1 MISLRTQKSRLTTP
15 NMDTSL
21 EVTDKKIQ
29 ITNTSNGK
37 LESGWPQRLY
47 SLDALR
53 GFDMF
58 WIIGAEDIFHGLAK
72 ATGSP
77 FWASISI
84 QFTHPLWNGF
94 HVYDLIFPLFL
105 FLAGVS
111 TPYSVGRDL
120 EKGKSRPELMLRVIK
135 RGLILV
141 LLGIIYNNGLE
152 LRPLADI
159 RFSSV
164 LGRIGIAYMLANIIY
179 LYTKERTQIIWFAGL
194 LIGYW
199 LILKFTSAPGFAAG
213 DLTMEGNFASYV
225 DRTILPGKLSLGIHD
240 TVGFFN
246 NIPAISTALAGIIVG
261 SFLRKGLMTPL
272 QKAMGL
278 AIAGIVCLVLGQ
290 LWNLDF
296 PINKNMWSSS
306 FVLHTTGLSLILLS
320 VFFYIIDV
328 RGYKNWAFF
337 FKVIG
342 MNSILIYISGKFI
355 NWTYTTNAFFKWLGQ
370 LVGDPYNIVVMA
382 ICMLAIKW
390 LILYVLYKKRVFLRV

>member
-1 MISLRTQKSRLTTP
+1 
-15 NMDTSL
+15 MDASL
-21 EVTDKKIQ
+21 EVTQQKIQ
-29 ITNTSNGK
+29 VGNTSNGTK
-37 LESGWPQRLY
+37 EFTTPQRLY

-72 ATGSP
+72 ATGSS
-77 FWASISI
+77 FWASISK
-84 QFTHPLWNGF
+84 QFTHPAWNGF

-120 EKGKSRPELMLRVIK
+120 EKGRTRAQLMWRVIK

-152 LRPLADI
+152 LRPLAEI

-179 LYTKERTQIIWFAGL
+179 LYTKERWQIVWFAGL

-199 LILKFTSAPGFAAG
+199 IILKLTSAPGFEPG
-213 DLTMEGNFASYV
+213 NLTMEGNFASYV

-261 SFLRKGLMTPL
+261 SFLRKSLIAPL
-272 QKAMGL
+272 QKAIGL
-278 AIAGIVCLVLGQ
+278 AITGIACLLLGQ

-306 FVLHTTGLSLILLS
+306 FVMHTTGLSLLLLAI
-320 VFFYIIDV
+320 FFYVIDV
-328 RGYKNWAFF
+328 CGYKSWAFF

-355 NWTYTTNAFFKWLGQ
+355 NWHYTTNAFFKWLGQ
-370 LVGDPYNIVVMA
+370 LAGDPYNIVVMA
-382 ICMLAIKW
+382 VCLVAIKW
-390 LILYVLYKKRVFLRV
+390 FFLYVLYKKKIFLRV

>member
-1 MISLRTQKSRLTTP
+1 MTTNGAGDKFIS
-15 NMDTSL
+15 
-21 EVTDKKIQ
+21 
-29 ITNTSNGK
+29 
-37 LESGWPQRLY
+37 QRLY

-58 WIIGAEDIFHGLAK
+58 WIIGADEFFHQMGK
-72 ATGSP
+72 ATGTP
-77 FWASISI
+77 FWQSLST
-84 QFTHPLWNGF
+84 QFTHPSWNGF

-111 TPYSVGRDL
+111 TPFSIGRSL
-120 EKGKSRPELMLRVIK
+120 SEGKTRRQVMLKVIK

-141 LLGIIYNNGLE
+141 LLGWVFNNGLQ

-179 LYTKERTQIIWFAGL
+179 IYAREKLQFAWFAGL

-199 LILKFTSAPGFAAG
+199 LILKFTSAPGFPPG

-225 DRTILPGKLSLGIHD
+225 DRSLLPGKLSLGIHD

-246 NIPAISTALAGIIVG
+246 NIPAVSTALAGIITG
-261 SFLRKGLMTPL
+261 IYLKKPEIDKQKKAGMMALMGAL
-272 QKAMGL
+272 SL
-278 AIAGIVCLVLGQ
+278 LIAQ
-290 LWNLDF
+290 AWNLDF

-306 FVLHTTGLSLILLS
+306 FVMHTTGLSLLLMAL
-320 VFFYIIDV
+320 FYYVIDV
-328 RGYKNWAFF
+328 LGYQRWAFF
-337 FKVIG
+337 LKVIG

-355 NWTYTTNAFFKWLGQ
+355 NWKYTTNGFFQWLTEW
-370 LVGDPYNIVVMA
+370 VGEPYNLVTLSL
-382 ICMLAIKW
+382 CMILVKW
-390 LILYVLYKKRVFLRV
+390 MFLYILYRKKIFLRV